1 MTHKAVY
8 GTLTSQSRF
17 NQKNTMK
24 TEWIQKLKVLA
35 EERYERGYGWQV
47 YIECYAQEDW
57 ERLIDGC
64 RTYSDARKKATL
76 IARVLTEQYEE
87 AQP

>member
-1 MTHKAVY
+1 
-8 GTLTSQSRF
+8 
-17 NQKNTMK
+17 MK

-64 RTYSDARKKATL
+64 QTYRQARRRAVRIAKA
-76 IARVLTEQYEE
+76 LTEQYLG